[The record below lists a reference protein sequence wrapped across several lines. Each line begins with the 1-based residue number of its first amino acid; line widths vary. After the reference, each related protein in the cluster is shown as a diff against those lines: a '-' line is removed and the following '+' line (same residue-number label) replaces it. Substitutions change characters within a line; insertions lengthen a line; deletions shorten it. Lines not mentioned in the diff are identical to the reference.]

1 MVSNQVADVVKLEK
15 LLAQNLACSS
25 EEEVDSNTGHP
36 GSQDLLL

>member
-1 MVSNQVADVVKLEK
+1 MVSNQEADAVKLER

-25 EEEVDSNTGHP
+25 EEEVDSNIEHP